1 MLHSSPR
8 SVSLLPSSS
17 SAGLRKLLLPGPE
30 VRPLL
35 GRSVHMEP
43 SRWAG
48 HNKWS
53 KVKHIKGPKDDA
65 RARLFMKLGLMV
77 RIAVKEGGPNPLFNA
92 ALSSLVEQCRNHN
105 MPKASIDTAIRTA
118 EKAKAGAQHMFEAKG
133 PGGCVLLIEV
143 LTDNN
148 NRTHQDLRYLLTKNG
163 GALVDG
169 ARHPFERK
177 GVVLAEARGMSPDDA
192 LELAIEAGAED
203 FICDQ
208 AELRSVRTSLEDR
221 GVHVVSSGPEFVS
234 RSPSLLDPSQ
244 LEAASALLEALNNHS
259 DVMRVWDNIQPQP

>member
-1 MLHSSPR
+1 M
-8 SVSLLPSSS
+8 
-17 SAGLRKLLLPGPE
+17 
-30 VRPLL
+30 RPLL

-203 FICDQ
+203 VREVEEEEEEEKRPPLLQFICDQ